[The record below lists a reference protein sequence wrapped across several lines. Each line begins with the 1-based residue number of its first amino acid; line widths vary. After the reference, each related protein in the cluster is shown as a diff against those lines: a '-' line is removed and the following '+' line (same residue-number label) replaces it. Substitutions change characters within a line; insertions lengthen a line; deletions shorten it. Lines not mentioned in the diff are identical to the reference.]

1 MIYNSV
7 NTMDLSVS
15 SYKNLG
21 TRVSHGCIRLT
32 VADAK
37 WIYDNVGEGTVVTI
51 REDLPDDPELRAS
64 LELPPLDYSRMLP
77 EETPE
82 PTATPTYISGAMPP
96 MPLEQMKK
104 NSSGEDVW
112 WLQAKLKEL
121 GYYGGTVTGTYL
133 GGTVDAV
140 KAFQKAVGLK
150 ADGIAG
156 AATLEKL
163 YEQELATPTPIPTPS
178 PTPEVIATPVATPTP
193 TPAPATDEATH
204 APAVQEAETTAAEE
218 ESSETAGEE

>member
-1 MIYNSV
+1 
-7 NTMDLSVS
+7 
-15 SYKNLG
+15 
-21 TRVSHGCIRLT
+21 
-32 VADAK
+32 
-37 WIYDNVGEGTVVTI
+37 
-51 REDLPDDPELRAS
+51 
-64 LELPPLDYSRMLP
+64 
-77 EETPE
+77 
-82 PTATPTYISGAMPP
+82 
-96 MPLEQMKK
+96 MKK

-156 AATLEKL
+156 AATWEKL

-193 TPAPATDEATH
+193 TATATPSPAPATDEATH
-204 APAVQEAETTAAEE
+204 APAVQERKLPLRKRKAAKRQGKNNLPDMQKPAFRMACLS
-218 ESSETAGEE
+218 ESGSFFSMHWIPGNAPAWEAPAQRLRHNEAASRYPGYAACFDR

>member
-1 MIYNSV
+1 
-7 NTMDLSVS
+7 
-15 SYKNLG
+15 
-21 TRVSHGCIRLT
+21 
-32 VADAK
+32 
-37 WIYDNVGEGTVVTI
+37 
-51 REDLPDDPELRAS
+51 
-64 LELPPLDYSRMLP
+64 
-77 EETPE
+77 
-82 PTATPTYISGAMPP
+82 

-193 TPAPATDEATH
+193 TATATDEATH
-204 APAVQEAETTAAEE
+204 APAVQEEETAAAEE
-218 ESSETAGEE
+218 ESRETAGEE

>member
-1 MIYNSV
+1 
-7 NTMDLSVS
+7 
-15 SYKNLG
+15 
-21 TRVSHGCIRLT
+21 
-32 VADAK
+32 
-37 WIYDNVGEGTVVTI
+37 
-51 REDLPDDPELRAS
+51 
-64 LELPPLDYSRMLP
+64 
-77 EETPE
+77 
-82 PTATPTYISGAMPP
+82 
-96 MPLEQMKK
+96 MKK

-193 TPAPATDEATH
+193 TPTATATPSPAPATDEATH
-204 APAVQEAETTAAEE
+204 APAVQEAETAAAEE